1 MATAAARPLAGRT
14 ALVTGG
20 GRGIGR
26 ATAVL
31 LASEGARVLA
41 VSRTVAELETLA
53 AATGAEW
60 IAADLAAPESCSRVV
75 EEAEKRLGRIDI
87 LVNNAG
93 MGSVGERPVWEQDPA
108 RWRQAMA
115 LNVDVP
121 FELTRLALP
130 GMIERRFGRIVM
142 VASLASLAAGVV
154 PGMSA
159 YVVSKHA
166 LLGLTRA
173 VAVEVAQYG
182 VTCNAVLPGSVRT
195 ATAERKVAEEASRAG
210 QTIEEAWSARAA
222 RSYAGRLVEADEVAA
237 AVRFLVDDRAGGIN
251 GEALGVSLQPWG

>member
-1 MATAAARPLAGRT
+1 VSAPGAKPLEGRT
-14 ALVTGG
+14 ALVTGA

-31 LASEGARVLA
+31 LAADGAQVLG
-41 VSRTVAELETLA
+41 VSRTVAELESLA
-53 AATGAEW
+53 ADTGADW
-60 IAADLAAPESCSRVV
+60 IAADLAAPVDCARVV
-75 EEAEKRLGRIDI
+75 EEAQRRLGRIDI

-93 MGSVGERPVWEQDPA
+93 IGSAGEKPVWLQDPA

-115 LNVDVP
+115 LNLDAP
-121 FELTRLALP
+121 FELTRLVLP

-159 YVVSKHA
+159 YAVSKHG
-166 LLGLTRA
+166 LLGLVRA
-173 VAVEVAQYG
+173 VAVEVAGYG

-195 ATAERKVAEEASRAG
+195 RTAELKVAEEADRAG
-210 QTIEEAWSARAA
+210 GTIDEAWAARAA
-222 RSYAGRLVEADEVAA
+222 RSYAGRLVGENEVAA
-237 AVRFLVDDRAGGIN
+237 AIRFFVAEEASGVN
-251 GEALGVSLQPWG
+251 GEALGIGLQPWG